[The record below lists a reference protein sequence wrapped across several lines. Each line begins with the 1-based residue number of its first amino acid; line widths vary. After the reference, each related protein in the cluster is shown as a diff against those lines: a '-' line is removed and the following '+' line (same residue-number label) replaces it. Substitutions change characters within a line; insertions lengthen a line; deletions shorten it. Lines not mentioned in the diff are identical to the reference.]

1 MSKGGLSS
9 SSATKNELKVK
20 IKEENGK
27 FFVVKENM
35 FKSEEIELE
44 GIKIKQVLKLKVKKN
59 KNMIKLA
66 IVDVND
72 LIYGIVVNS
81 NNKIEKQLII
91 NQEIENELYNNESV
105 PQAL

>member
-1 MSKGGLSS
+1 
-9 SSATKNELKVK
+9 
-20 IKEENGK
+20 
-27 FFVVKENM
+27 M

-44 GIKIKQVLKLKVKKN
+44 GIKIKQVLKLKIKKN

-81 NNKIEKQLII
+81 NNRIEKQLII

>member
-9 SSATKNELKVK
+9 SSATKNEFKVK

-44 GIKIKQVLKLKVKKN
+44 GIKIKQVLKLKIKKN

>member
-9 SSATKNELKVK
+9 SSTTKNEFKVK

-72 LIYGIVVNS
+72 LIYGIVVNA
-81 NNKIEKQLII
+81 NNKIEI
-91 NQEIENELYNNESV
+91 
-105 PQAL
+105 